1 MALQAMIDIECLSV
15 THWNPIILSIGCVI
29 FEDGKSK
36 GEYVDEFEVIFDA
49 AQQKKDGRQKSKD
62 TADWWKKQDKD
73 VIAKQFG
80 GTTPLKDGMEQ
91 LIAFLAQYDI
101 EFYWGWNSPL
111 DFIRIEDACT
121 EMGLVFPTTTEY
133 FKRMDLAVVGR
144 VIGKAEGNK
153 WLGNNLR
160 RKHAKEIGGAHDA
173 LSDCKVQVEMY
184 RDLMS

>member
-1 MALQAMIDIECLSV
+1 MIDIECLSV
-15 THWNPIILSIGCVI
+15 THHNPVLLSIGCVI
-29 FEDGKSK
+29 FKDGDEY
-36 GEYVDEFEVIFDA
+36 GEYVDEFEVIFDY
-49 AQQKKDGRQKSKD
+49 QKQLDDGRQKSVD
-62 TADWWKKQDKD
+62 TVLWWKEQEKH
-73 VIAKQFG
+73 VIEKQFS
-80 GTTPLKDGMEQ
+80 GTELLRDGLAK
-91 LIAFLAQYDI
+91 LIEFLAQYDI

-121 EMGLVFPTTTEY
+121 SLGLQFPTTKEF
-133 FKRMDLAVVGR
+133 FKRMDLAVVAR

-160 RKHAKEIGGAHDA
+160 KQHVKKIGGAHDA